1 MTEGNKVLDSL
12 PPWTDDMHKI
22 FLKDLKELQSITVLP
37 KESFSSQPAVTPLD
51 FIPRGKQLLKEL
63 LDEQQEVISSPIRF
77 NGVHI
82 EKIKQVF
89 AKYGIRIEQEF

>member
-1 MTEGNKVLDSL
+1 MKGDKTLNSL

-22 FLKDLKELQSITVLP
+22 FLKDLKELQSVTVLP
-37 KESFSSQPAVTPLD
+37 KESFSSQPAVIPLD
-51 FIPRGKQLLKEL
+51 FLLRGKQLLKEI

-82 EKIKQVF
+82 EKIKQIF
-89 AKYGIRIEQEF
+89 EKYGIVLEQEF